1 MTRSRRPLSRDRIV
15 AAALQLLDGKGETA
29 LTMRNLAAA
38 LHVEAMSLYHHV
50 RNREDLLDGLA
61 ELLVATELPIAPS
74 DQLWDDALREFT
86 RAIRRTAQRHP
97 AAFQLVGL
105 RPLRSE
111 RSLQP
116 VHALLSRLTDSGLAT
131 TTAVA
136 TYRLAAAYARGY
148 ALAEIAGL
156 TLASP
161 SDRHSVASPLRE
173 ALNQSSDVIFEAAL
187 RIIIAGAASAQPEV
201 SIP

>member
-1 MTRSRRPLSRDRIV
+1 MARTRIALSRDRIV
-15 AAALQLLDGKGETA
+15 AAALQLVDDKGAAA

-50 RNREDLLDGLA
+50 ANRDGLLDGLA
-61 ELLVATELPIAPS
+61 DLLVATELPIPAA
-74 DQLWDDALREFT
+74 DQSWDDALRQFT
-86 RAIRRTAQRHP
+86 RGIRHTAQRHP

-105 RPLRSE
+105 RPLRSD
-111 RSLQP
+111 RALQP
-116 VHALLSRLTDSGLAT
+116 VHALLERLTDSGLPA

-156 TLASP
+156 TLKSQPHRRSAAPAIQTALQQSN
-161 SDRHSVASPLRE
+161 DDTFEEGLR
-173 ALNQSSDVIFEAAL
+173 LIVT
-187 RIIIAGAASAQPEV
+187 GAEFFARDNSCP
-201 SIP
+201 

>member
-1 MTRSRRPLSRDRIV
+1 MTRSRHPLSRDRIV
-15 AAALQLLDGKGETA
+15 AAALRLVDEQGASA

-38 LHVEAMSLYHHV
+38 VHVEAMSLYHHV

-61 ELLVATELPIAPS
+61 DLLVTTELPTAPS
-74 DQLWDDALREFT
+74 DQPWDNALRDFT

-111 RSLQP
+111 RALQP
-116 VHALLSRLTDSGLAT
+116 VHALLARLTDSGLTAEN
-131 TTAVA
+131 AVA

-156 TLASP
+156 TLANP
-161 SDRHSVASPLRE
+161 PDRHSAAPPVQQ
-173 ALNQSSDVIFEAAL
+173 ALKQSSDETFEAAL
-187 RIIIAGAASAQPEV
+187 RIIIAGAASRQ
-201 SIP
+201 S

>member
-15 AAALQLLDGKGETA
+15 AAALLLVDEKGASA

-61 ELLVATELPIAPS
+61 DLLVATELPIAPS
-74 DQLWDDALREFT
+74 DQPWDEALREFT
-86 RAIRRTAQRHP
+86 RGIRRTAQRHP

-111 RSLQP
+111 RALQP
-116 VHALLSRLTDSGLAT
+116 VHALLARLTDSGLAAP
-131 TTAVA
+131 TAVA
-136 TYRLAAAYARGY
+136 TYRLAAAFARGY
-148 ALAEIAGL
+148 ALAEIRGL
-156 TLASP
+156 TLGSP
-161 SDRHSVASPLRE
+161 PQRQTAAPPLRE
-173 ALNQSSDVIFEAAL
+173 ALKQSSDEIFEAGL
-187 RIIIAGAASAQPEV
+187 SIIVSGAAPGTPQTRRR
-201 SIP
+201 